1 MRAIAVNEQQTTP
14 EIVELDLPEPEEGEV
29 RVRVAAASVNGFDLA
44 VANGYL
50 AGMMEHRY
58 PVVLGKDF
66 AGVIDAIGDGVEGYG
81 VGDRVFGVVTK
92 SFLGDGSFGEFVTVP
107 ASVGLA
113 PLPDGLDFPVGAAL
127 GLAGTAAATA
137 VAGAEVRSGQTVL
150 VAGATGGVGNLAVQL
165 LAAAGAEIIATA
177 HSVEEID
184 DVTRLGAHS
193 IVDYRGDVVA
203 AVKDMH
209 PDGVDVALHLAGDAA
224 EVLSTVRRGGR
235 LVSTLIGSPEQLP
248 SDSVTVVP
256 VYASPTTE
264 TLSRLAGDLAAG
276 TTSVTIQRT
285 YDLTEVAQA
294 FADFAAGTRGKL
306 VITVS

>member
-1 MRAIAVNEQQTTP
+1 MRAIAVNDQQTTP
-14 EIVELDLPEPEEGEV
+14 EIVELDLPEPGEGEV

-92 SFLGDGSFGEFVTVP
+92 SFLGDGSFGEYVTVP

-113 PLPDGLDFPVGAAL
+113 LLPDGLDFSAGAAL
-127 GLAGTAAATA
+127 GLAGSAAAAA
-137 VAGAEVRSGQTVL
+137 VAAADVQAGQTVF

-184 DVTRLGAHS
+184 DVTRLGAHA
-193 IVDYRGDVVA
+193 IVDYRGDLLA

-209 PDGVDVALHLAGDAA
+209 PDGVDAALHLAGDSA

-235 LVSTLIGSPEQLP
+235 LVSTLIGSPGQLP
-248 SDSVTVVP
+248 SDDVTVVP
-256 VYASPTTE
+256 VYATPTTE
-264 TLSRLAGDLAAG
+264 TLSRLAEDLAAG
-276 TTSVTIQRT
+276 TTTVTIQRT
-285 YDLTEVAQA
+285 YDLTEVSQA

-306 VITVS
+306 VISVS

>member
-1 MRAIAVNEQQTTP
+1 MRAIAVNDQQTTP
-14 EIVELDLPEPEEGEV
+14 EIVELDLPEPGEGEV

-92 SFLGDGSFGEFVTVP
+92 SFLGDGSFGEYVTVP

-113 PLPDGLDFPVGAAL
+113 LLPDGLDFSAGAAL
-127 GLAGTAAATA
+127 GLAGSAAAAA
-137 VAGAEVRSGQTVL
+137 VAAADVQAGQTVL

-165 LAAAGAEIIATA
+165 LVAAGAEIIATA

-184 DVTRLGAHS
+184 DVTRLGAHA
-193 IVDYRGDVVA
+193 IVDYRGDLLA
-203 AVKDMH
+203 AVEDMH
-209 PDGVDVALHLAGDAA
+209 PGGVDAALHLAGDAA

-248 SDSVTVVP
+248 SDDVTVVP
-256 VYASPTTE
+256 VYATPTTE
-264 TLSRLAGDLAAG
+264 TLSRLAEDLAAG
-276 TTSVTIQRT
+276 TTTVTIQRT
-285 YDLTEVAQA
+285 YDLTEVSQA

-306 VITVS
+306 VISVS

>member
-1 MRAIAVNEQQTTP
+1 MRAIAVHEQQTTP
-14 EIVELDLPEPEEGEV
+14 EIVEFDLPEPGEGEV

-50 AGMMEHRY
+50 ADMMEHRY

-66 AGVIDAIGDGVEGYG
+66 AGVVDAIGDGVEGYA

-92 SFLGDGSFGEFVTVP
+92 PYLGDGSFGEYVTVP
-107 ASVGLA
+107 AAIGLA
-113 PLPDGLDFPVGAAL
+113 PLPETLDFPSAAAL

-137 VAGAEVRSGQTVL
+137 VAGADVQPGQAVL

-165 LAAAGAEIIATA
+165 LAAAGAIVVATA
-177 HSVEEID
+177 HSADEID

-193 IVDYRGDVVA
+193 TVDYRGDVPA
-203 AVKDMH
+203 AVKAAH
-209 PDGVDVALHLAGDAA
+209 PEGVDVALHLAGDAA
-224 EVLSTVRRGGR
+224 DVLGTVRHGGR

-248 SDSVTVVP
+248 SENVTVIP
-256 VYASPTTE
+256 VYANPTTE
-264 TLSRLAGDLAAG
+264 TLSRLARDLAAG
-276 TTSVTIQRT
+276 TTTVTIQRT

-306 VITVS
+306 VITVG